1 MKRDTI
7 KTPMRRLRFA
17 AACVAP
23 AAIAFAWPA
32 VGQET
37 TADNDTSTLEVV
49 EANSLDELLKNVE
62 ERRVLESREHVQ
74 REREF
79 RNRKDQQAKML
90 ADARAERRR
99 QESRSSRLDA
109 KFNENQLKIAQEQQQ
124 YADRLG
130 NLSELFGVV
139 QQVAGDTRAKFQA
152 SLISGQFP
160 DRGDWLDELAAKM
173 GKATQLATIE
183 DMEHLW
189 FNLQQEMTESA
200 RVTRFTGKVNMKS
213 GESVETEMVRVGSFA
228 IIDEN
233 GYVNYDINLGTLVEL
248 GRQPEAQFAATADDL
263 FESEGELVP
272 FAVDPTRGSLL
283 SLFVEKKTLAEMVG
297 TPFGGFAKNQCYMP
311 FCNGQGGYP
320 GSIIIIVGIIGVVM
334 AIERLVVLT
343 MVGAK
348 VKNQRATPRRT
359 QRRQSAW
366 ARDQGSPRQSRSGYR
381 NAFAQARRSH
391 LGGDAGANA
400 QHQHHSSDL
409 RGRAAYGTAWHRHR
423 DDRDFPI
430 HHAVR
435 RWRSEDDGERH
446 FHRLDDHRTRPLRG
460 HPNDLVARRRA
471 AAKPLHRAC
480 ARRAGRGRGG
490 HARGRVRQAAR
501 LKRLSGTRRMR
512 PQGPATLD

>member
-160 DRGDWLDELAAKM
+160 DRGDWLDGLAAKM

-348 VKNQRATPRRT
+348 VKNQRATPGEPSEDNPLGRVIKVHHDNREVDT
-359 QRRQSAW
+359 ETLSLKLGEAILAEMPALTRSISIIQVISVVAPLMGLLGTVIGMIETFQSITLFGAGDPKTMASGISTALMTTVLGLCVAIPTTLLHAVVQQR
-366 ARDQGSPRQSRSGYR
+366 SRSIVHVLEE
-381 NAFAQARRSH
+381 QAE
-391 LGGDAGANA
+391 GVVAM
-400 QHQHHSSDL
+400 
-409 RGRAAYGTAWHRHR
+409 
-423 DDRDFPI
+423 
-430 HHAVR
+430 HAEE
-435 RWRSEDDGERH
+435 SG
-446 FHRLDDHRTRPLRG
+446 RPLG
-460 HPNDLVARRRA
+460 
-471 AAKPLHRAC
+471 
-480 ARRAGRGRGG
+480 
-490 HARGRVRQAAR
+490 
-501 LKRLSGTRRMR
+501 
-512 PQGPATLD
+512 

>member
-1 MKRDTI
+1 MMKRDTI

-32 VGQET
+32 IGQET
-37 TADNDTSTLEVV
+37 TDSSASDNDTSTLEVV

-263 FESEGELVP
+263 FESEGELVS

-320 GSIIIIVGIIGVVM
+320 GSIIIIVGIIGVIM

-348 VKNQRATPRRT
+348 VKSQRATPGEPSEDNPLGRVIKVHHDNREVDT
-359 QRRQSAW
+359 ETLSLKLGEAILAEMPALTRSISIIQVISVVAPLMGLLGTVIGMIETFQSITLFGAGDPKTMASGISTALMTTVLGLCVAIPTTLLHAIVQQR
-366 ARDQGSPRQSRSGYR
+366 SRSIVHVLEE
-381 NAFAQARRSH
+381 QAE
-391 LGGDAGANA
+391 GVVAM
-400 QHQHHSSDL
+400 
-409 RGRAAYGTAWHRHR
+409 
-423 DDRDFPI
+423 
-430 HHAVR
+430 HAEE
-435 RWRSEDDGERH
+435 SG
-446 FHRLDDHRTRPLRG
+446 RPLG
-460 HPNDLVARRRA
+460 
-471 AAKPLHRAC
+471 
-480 ARRAGRGRGG
+480 
-490 HARGRVRQAAR
+490 
-501 LKRLSGTRRMR
+501 
-512 PQGPATLD
+512 